1 MKDRTDLPVF
11 LMGSISEQAM
21 RHKIDALT
29 GFWNFEKFSEDMRKS
44 LKEKNGY
51 FMSLGID
58 NFRDINVKNGRSFG
72 NRLLKK
78 IADYWRTMQMKI

>member
-1 MKDRTDLPVF
+1 MNWEGKKVWIYCRGTVLKDRTDLPVF

-44 LKEKNGY
+44 LKEKN
-51 FMSLGID
+51 I
-58 NFRDINVKNGRSFG
+58 
-72 NRLLKK
+72 
-78 IADYWRTMQMKI
+78 